1 MQDHY
6 STLGVSKDAKA
17 DEIKSA
23 YRKLAKE
30 FHPDVPG
37 GNAAKF
43 QKIQEAYEVLGD
55 ANKRAQYDQPR
66 SNPFQSAQGH
76 DWSHVFDEDDFFSV
90 FMQAAGGGRRQQRNS
105 TIRTTIEIPLRSII
119 TDQKKTLRVNTGSG
133 SIDVEVNI
141 PKGIRNGAVI
151 SYKGMGQKVY
161 ANQPAGDLL
170 IEIVVKDD
178 PAYQRRDDDLV
189 SPVSI
194 SAFDAIL
201 GCEVEFDTI
210 WGRTVRIKIP
220 QGTQHGANFR
230 LVSNGLPKINNN
242 GNGHQYVVV
251 NIFIPSNLTQDQLDG
266 LAKIAGRKQDSNS

>member
-6 STLGVSKDAKA
+6 STLGVGKGAKA

-43 QKIQEAYEVLGD
+43 QQVQEAYEVLSD

-66 SNPFQSAQGH
+66 SNPFQSAQGR
-76 DWSHVFDEDDFFSV
+76 DWSHVFSDDDFFSV
-90 FMQAAGGGRRQQRNS
+90 FMQGGRRQQQNS
-105 TIRTTIEIPLRSII
+105 NVRTSIEVPLRSII
-119 TDQKKTLRVNTGSG
+119 NDQKKTLRVNTGSG
-133 SIDVEVNI
+133 TNDIEVNI
-141 PKGIRNGAVI
+141 PKGIRSGAVI
-151 SYKGMGQKVY
+151 SFKGMGQKVY

-170 IEIVVKDD
+170 LEIVIKED
-178 PAYQRRDDDLV
+178 PAYQRRDDDLI
-189 SPVSI
+189 STLSI

-201 GCEVEFDTI
+201 GCDVDFDTI

-220 QGTQHGANFR
+220 QGTQHGSNFR
-230 LVSNGLPKINNN
+230 LVNNGLPKINSNSI
-242 GNGHQYVVV
+242 GHQYVVIH
-251 NIFIPSNLTQDQLDG
+251 IFIPSNLTQDQLDR
-266 LAKIAGRKQDSNS
+266 LAQIAGRKQTAEKP